1 MDWSGAD
8 AVALEDSS
16 GDAVAL
22 EISSA
27 DAVTLGLLA
36 RLVALELLSQMVAL
50 GLLGEDTVAVVGVA
64 WVFIALARANL
75 LFFDKRRPERKKGND
90 SKSAVAER

>member
-1 MDWSGAD
+1 M
-8 AVALEDSS
+8 ALEDSN

-27 DAVTLGLLA
+27 DAVVLGLLA
-36 RLVALELLSQMVAL
+36 RMVTLELLSQMVVM
-50 GLLGEDTVAVVGVA
+50 GLLGADTVAVVGVP

-75 LFFDKRRPERKKGND
+75 LFF
-90 SKSAVAER
+90 

>member
-1 MDWSGAD
+1 
-8 AVALEDSS
+8 VALEDSN

-27 DAVTLGLLA
+27 DAVVLGLLA
-36 RLVALELLSQMVAL
+36 RMVTLELLSQMVVM
-50 GLLGEDTVAVVGVA
+50 GLLGADTVAVVGVA

-75 LFFDKRRPERKKGND
+75 IFF
-90 SKSAVAER
+90 

>member
-1 MDWSGAD
+1 
-8 AVALEDSS
+8 LEDSS

-27 DAVTLGLLA
+27 DAVVLGLLA
-36 RLVALELLSQMVAL
+36 RMVTLELLSRMVVM
-50 GLLGEDTVAVVGVA
+50 GLLGPDTVAVVGVA

-75 LFFDKRRPERKKGND
+75 IFF
-90 SKSAVAER
+90 